1 MCGINQLAQDGVD
14 ATRNSRSTS
23 QLQLPESGLPS
34 RRSSRSRRKKSSCAN
49 RGVFK
54 CAQKR
59 TAQIRQTIDGC
70 KRFIFAIAQCRID
83 QTSTSHEPHLPI
95 SLSIP
100 DSEKAM
106 SLLVSRDQEFMYV
119 R

>member
-1 MCGINQLAQDGVD
+1 VD
-14 ATRNSRSTS
+14 CHPDAVRVLGEKRAGA
-23 QLQLPESGLPS
+23 EI
-34 RRSSRSRRKKSSCAN
+34 
-49 RGVFK
+49 GVFK

-70 KRFIFAIAQCRID
+70 ERFIFAIAQCRID
-83 QTSTSHEPHLPI
+83 QTSSSHEPHLPI

-106 SLLVSRDQEFMYV
+106 PLLVSRDQEFMYV